1 MPRSINLGGERARL
15 EALRA
20 LELLDTP
27 PEAEFDAIVAGAQH
41 LFGCKMAYVSL
52 IDAERQWFK
61 ARCGIAVSET
71 SRDISFCDHTVAT
84 DDMLV
89 IPDALHDNR
98 FAGSP
103 LVLGPPFIRFYA
115 GVPLRVR
122 GQEGSVR
129 LPIGTLCVADDHPHD
144 PSPDKL
150 IMLKGMARV
159 IEAILETRR
168 LSRESLRLALE
179 RQDALDEMA
188 RAQRLLQ
195 HAERMARIGSWRL
208 ELATGHVHWSD
219 QTYAIHGVEPGL
231 EERLNTALHFYP
243 EEDRAKLEAALVECA
258 EQGKPWDLELDLTD
272 ARGQLR
278 RVRTLGEVDQRAGE
292 RVAIMG
298 VIQDISDRYRF
309 ERRLHEVARTDE
321 LTGIPSRRAFNEE
334 LDFALVEARKG
345 GDPFAIA
352 IVDLDRFKEVN
363 DRLGH
368 AAGDEV
374 LRLMAAKL
382 QSIRYLG
389 HHFIARLG
397 GDEFVLLLRGKHA
410 EGGLV
415 ASIEQLLLE
424 LRHQVP
430 ADDCSILV
438 SATIGACAYDANHPN
453 RATLL
458 KCADDALYRAK
469 GIRRGT
475 GAVAGR
481 EDHIEPA
488 PTSPSDAVAAH

>member
-1 MPRSINLGGERARL
+1 MHRPIDLQSENARL

-61 ARCGIAVSET
+61 ARCGIDVTET
-71 SRDISFCDHTVAT
+71 ARDISFCDRAIAA
-84 DDMLV
+84 DGMLV
-89 IPDALHDNR
+89 IADAANDER
-98 FAGSP
+98 FAANP
-103 LVLGPPFIRFYA
+103 FVLGPPFIRFYA

-122 GQEGSVR
+122 GHESDVK
-129 LPIGTLCVADDHPHD
+129 LPIGTLCVADDRPHD

-150 IMLKGMARV
+150 DMLKGMAQV
-159 IEAILETRR
+159 IEAMLEIRR
-168 LSRESLRLALE
+168 LGRESLRLALE
-179 RQDALDEMA
+179 RQNALDEMA
-188 RAQRLLQ
+188 RTQRLLQ

-219 QTYAIHGVEPGL
+219 QTYAIHGLEPGV
-231 EERLNTALHFYP
+231 EERLTATLHFYP
-243 EEDRAKLEAALVECA
+243 KEDRDRLEAALAECA

-272 ARGQLR
+272 AQGQLR

-292 RVAIMG
+292 RIAIMG
-298 VIQDISDRYRF
+298 VIQDVTDRYRF

-334 LDFALVEARKG
+334 LDHALVEASQG

-374 LRLMAAKL
+374 LLLMASKL
-382 QSIRYLG
+382 KSIRYLG
-389 HHFIARLG
+389 NRFIARLG
-397 GDEFVLLLRGKHA
+397 GDEFVVMLRGEHA
-410 EGGLV
+410 QEILV
-415 ASIEQLLLE
+415 PGIKRLLSD
-424 LRHQVP
+424 LRHVVP
-430 ADDCSILV
+430 DAGRSIVV
-438 SATIGACAYDANHPN
+438 SATIGACAYGPGNPD

-458 KCADDALYRAK
+458 KCADEALYRAK

-475 GAVAGR
+475 AAVAGR
-481 EDHIEPA
+481 EELIEPA
-488 PTSPSDAVAAH
+488 